1 MRYLHMAGIVF
12 LLALVAGCASRTSS
26 EVYSRD
32 QAQRQMSVYYGT
44 VLAVSPVTIEGTQSG
59 AGTIAGGVVGGIAG
73 NTVGGGHGRALATAA
88 GAIGGALLGTAI
100 EEGATSVDGLE
111 ITVELDNGEI
121 IAVVQAADVPFY
133 IGDRVRIV
141 RGAGGMMR
149 VRQ

>member
-1 MRYLHMAGIVF
+1 
-12 LLALVAGCASRTSS
+12 
-26 EVYSRD
+26 
-32 QAQRQMSVYYGT
+32 MSVYYGT

>member
-1 MRYLHMAGIVF
+1 MRYLHVTGIIF
-12 LLALVAGCASRTSS
+12 LVLLAGCASRTSS

-73 NTVGGGHGRALATAA
+73 NAVGDGHGRALATTA